1 MLMSQVT
8 EKWGSEMAAKL
19 VQSAGP
25 WVEVA
30 EIYKV
35 LWVED
40 AQCSWDFG
48 ILQLPQD
55 RYHRKNENNPAARVN
70 GVDGPLG
77 SNGEEEFTVP
87 LTPRKI
93 SVEPLQ
99 SQQMSRAHRRTGM
112 WA

>member
-1 MLMSQVT
+1 MVLMSQFT
-8 EKWGSEMAAKL
+8 EKWGSEMAEKL

-35 LWVED
+35 LWVKD

-55 RYHRKNENNPAARVN
+55 SYHRKNENTPAARVS
-70 GVDGPLG
+70 GEDGPLG
-77 SNGEEEFTVP
+77 SNGEEEAHST
-87 LTPRKI
+87 TYIKENI
-93 SVEPLQ
+93 SGAPEISANEQ
-99 SQQMSRAHRRTGM
+99 SS
-112 WA
+112 